1 MTDERPFKP
10 VETSF
15 EDTWPNYSW
24 APLLRLVFACAERVQ
39 GWRRARHDW
48 EVGFSESD
56 PASRLSA

>member
-1 MTDERPFKP
+1 MTDERSFKP

-24 APLLRLVFACAERVQ
+24 APLLRLVFACAERLQ
-39 GWRRARHDW
+39 DWRRARRHW
-48 EVGFSESD
+48 RVGRSESD